1 MKVLLTGPFGNVGSA
16 VRREI
21 AGRGHD
27 VRAFDLPTKRNRAI
41 ARKAQVDTVWGDV
54 RDAEDVRRAVD
65 GVDAVIHL
73 AAIIPPGSM
82 RDPELAFSVNVG
94 GTTNV
99 IEACKAMGAP
109 PKLVFASSLAL
120 FGPTQHLEPPR
131 TLDDPIV
138 PTDDYTRHKARC
150 EELLHG
156 SGLEVAILRLGAVI
170 PIDVLGVLDPLMFEV
185 PLGDRIEFVHPW
197 DVGLALVHAIESD
210 EVWGNTYLI
219 GGGPRCQ
226 IFQRE
231 IIRKPL
237 EALGIGML
245 PEQAFGTTPFHTDWL
260 DTTESQRVLEFQRY
274 TFDDCVGHMLEFV
287 GWRRPF
293 VRLARPVARWK
304 LLRTSPYYRGTAP
317 ARELR
322 PGA

>member
-21 AGRGHD
+21 ADRGHT
-27 VRAFDLPTKRNRAI
+27 VRPFDLPTKRNRAV
-41 ARKAQVDTVWGDV
+41 ARKAQLDVEWGDI
-54 RDAEDVRRAVD
+54 RNAADVKRAVA
-65 GVDAVIHL
+65 GVDVVIHL
-73 AAIIPPGSM
+73 AAIIPPGSL
-82 RDPELAFSVNVG
+82 RDPALAEAVNVG

-99 IEACKAMGAP
+99 IEACKASPSP
-109 PKLVFASSLAL
+109 PRIVFASSLAL

-131 TLDDPIV
+131 TLADPIV
-138 PTDDYTRHKARC
+138 PTDDYTRHKAKC
-150 EELLHG
+150 EELLRG
-156 SGLEVAILRLGAVI
+156 SGLDVAILRLGAVI

-185 PLGDRIEFVHPW
+185 PLDDRIEFVHPW
-197 DVGLALVHAIESD
+197 DVGLAIVTAIESD

-226 IFQRE
+226 VLQRE

-245 PEQAFGTTPFHTDWL
+245 PERAFGTTPFHTDWL
-260 DTTESQRVLEFQRY
+260 DTTESQRVLGFQRY
-274 TFDDCVGHMLEFV
+274 DFDDCVRHMLEFV

-293 VRLARPVARWK
+293 VRWARPIARWK
-304 LLRTSPYYRGTAP
+304 LLRTSPYYRA
-317 ARELR
+317 
-322 PGA
+322 